1 MPEVCDY
8 IEEPVAPAVFDGT
21 NVADGYLFG
30 LMAPSNV
37 DQWALAVDPIHIFEL
52 EEDGSRRP
60 ESEYIAMAA
69 AVQESK
75 GF

>member
-37 DQWALAVDPIHIFEL
+37 DQWALAVDPIHIFEVRCS
-52 EEDGSRRP
+52 EERR
-60 ESEYIAMAA
+60 EL
-69 AVQESK
+69 SK
-75 GF
+75 R